1 MAKKAA
7 ADGPN
12 KSKAIRD
19 YLAANPEATAKTIVP
34 ALKAQGI
41 DVKASYVA
49 MIKSNSKKAKPS
61 KAKKGKAPAKSAA
74 AKPAAAPAAVAKKST
89 GLTADDVVAAK
100 GFADQVG
107 SVAQALK
114 ALETLQQL
122 Q

>member
-19 YLAANPEATAKTIVP
+19 YLAANPDATAKTIVP

-41 DVKASYVA
+41 DVKSSYVA
-49 MIKSNSKKAKPS
+49 MIKSNSKKAKP
-61 KAKKGKAPAKSAA
+61 KAKKGKAPAA
-74 AKPAAAPAAVAKKST
+74 PVAAAPAAPAASTKKSS
-89 GLTADDVVAAK
+89 GLSANDVLAAK
-100 GFADQVG
+100 GFADKVG